1 MVVCAAHVAPPTI
14 HPALQGTTM
23 RTLTTIP
30 TPNAPRFSKPRRHYL
45 DPLATPKNNPRFEK
59 PPMTNN
65 VNLILPLRAI
75 IPDVAAQVDTAKRLV
90 FHVIGDS
97 GGIHGDETQ
106 VAVAEAMEAQVNA
119 AQDADKPAFCYH
131 VGDVIYFNGQSEFYN
146 AQFYDPYKFYP
157 PPIFAIPGN
166 HDGDT
171 SVRPGDTPDTEPTLT
186 GFINN
191 FCTARPGNL
200 SPYRPTM
207 TQPYVYWVL
216 DAPLVQIIGLYSN
229 VEGTLDG
236 RGTYEQQQW
245 LEQQLAA
252 ADRNRFIVI
261 AVHHPPYSLD
271 SSHGG
276 SPDIAAAIDQAI
288 AQTKVVPHAVLSG
301 HVHNY
306 QRFTRTFDNRQIP
319 HVIEGR
325 GGYANSLRAMHR
337 IQKGPDGNVPD
348 PGTATRSDTDPELDL
363 VFNHVEQTNP
373 GFVRVTVDPEQ
384 LLIEAFN
391 VPFVGEFDG
400 RVIDSV
406 AVGIDG
412 RIASGGSTTPG
423 GSRRH

>member
-1 MVVCAAHVAPPTI
+1 
-14 HPALQGTTM
+14 M
-23 RTLTTIP
+23 RTLITNP
-30 TPNAPRFSKPRRHYL
+30 TPNAPRFSKARRHYL
-45 DPLATPKNNPRFEK
+45 DPIAAPKNNPRFEK

-75 IPDVAAQVDTAKRLV
+75 VPDVAEQAQSSGRLV
-90 FHVIGDS
+90 FHITGDS
-97 GGIHGDETQ
+97 GCIHGDETQ
-106 VAVAEAMEAQVNA
+106 VAVAEAMEKQI
-119 AQDADKPAFCYH
+119 ADTAGATKPGFCYH
-131 VGDVIYFNGQSEFYN
+131 VGDVVYFNGQSEFYSS
-146 AQFYDPYKFYP
+146 QFYEPYKYYP
-157 PPIFAIPGN
+157 GPIFAIPGN

-186 GFINN
+186 GFIRN
-191 FCTARPGNL
+191 FCTAMPEHI

-236 RGTYEQQQW
+236 RGTYEQQKW

-252 ADRNRFIVI
+252 AKQDRFIVV

-288 AQTKVVPHAVLSG
+288 ATTNVVPHAVLSG

-306 QRFTRTFDNRQIP
+306 QRFTRNFDGREIP
-319 HVIEGR
+319 YVIEGR
-325 GGYANSLRAMHR
+325 GGYANSAHAMHR
-337 IQKGPDGNVPD
+337 IQKGPDGHD
-348 PGTATRSDTDPELDL
+348 PTGGTKTRSDVDPELNL
-363 VFNHVEQTNP
+363 TFEHVEQDSP
-373 GFVRVTVDPEQ
+373 GFVRVTATAEQ

-391 VPFVGEFDG
+391 VPFGGGFDDAA
-400 RVIDSV
+400 IDTV
-406 AVGIDG
+406 AVTRDG
-412 RIASGGSTTPG
+412 RITSNEGNGNGNGAARPGAGGHH
-423 GSRRH
+423 RRHGRNG